1 MEGSIIVVFCSKY
14 SQKCK
19 EFIDIIRDNL
29 DYRKIYVDNKE
40 IRDTILDE
48 YEKYSIRIV
57 PTVLIFYSNGI
68 MNKYEGNK
76 AFEWAINVC
85 KTIKKDLEPIKTS
98 PIIIDD
104 SFYKNIPTLKELSK
118 NKDEPQEVQII
129 NKEESKVMEQNI
141 QSEEDLIG
149 MKRKIETSPLIQR
162 NDSINNDN
170 RMDGNRNEKKILDK
184 KQDNIKLLAQQ
195 LQAQR
200 EKEDEQLNPNALS
213 KIVS

>member
-1 MEGSIIVVFCSKY
+1 
-14 SQKCK
+14 
-19 EFIDIIRDNL
+19 
-29 DYRKIYVDNKE
+29 
-40 IRDTILDE
+40 
-48 YEKYSIRIV
+48 
-57 PTVLIFYSNGI
+57 

-85 KTIKKDLEPIKTS
+85 KIIKKDLEPIKTN

-104 SFYKNIPTLKELSK
+104 SFYKNIPTLEELSK
-118 NKDEPQEVQII
+118 NNNKDGPQEVQII
-129 NKEESKVMEQNI
+129 NKEESKVEEQNL

-184 KQDNIKLLAQQ
+184 KQDSIKLLAQQ

-213 KIVS
+213 KIAP